1 MTFKE
6 LSVKRY
12 SVRKYQDT
20 PLDRETLNAVL
31 EAGRAAPTAGNRQP
45 QRILALTGKE
55 GLEKLDRCTR
65 SRNGAPAAL
74 VVCYDKNECWVRP
87 FDNASSGEVDASI
100 VATALMFQ
108 AVELGLGTLWVMHF
122 DPVKLAEEFAV
133 PENLVPAALLI
144 LGYAADDAVPADRHA
159 QRKALDE
166 LVSWEKWGG

>member
-1 MTFKE
+1 MSFKE
-6 LSVKRY
+6 LSAKRF
-12 SVRKYQDT
+12 SVRKYKDA
-20 PLDRETLNAVL
+20 PVDREILNAVL

-45 QRILALTGKE
+45 QRILAVTGKE

-74 VVCYDKNECWVRP
+74 IVCYDKNECWVRP

-100 VATALMFQ
+100 VTTALMFQ

-122 DPVKLAEEFAV
+122 DPAKLVEEFAV
-133 PENLVPAALLI
+133 PENLAPVALLI
-144 LGYAADDAVPADRHA
+144 LGWAAEDAVPTDRHA

-166 LVSWEKWGG
+166 LVSWEKW